1 MILCGIEDKAW
12 HSQDNIGI
20 IIVSRED
27 NSLSLGSHD
36 SLNDTV
42 LIC

>member
-1 MILCGIEDKAW
+1 MLLCWYQYKVLY
-12 HSQDNIGI
+12 SQDDIGI
-20 IIVSRED
+20 MNVSRED

-42 LIC
+42 LVC